1 MTFPDHKVELEELM
15 ALLDGELTG
24 AEAERVRTHVAGCR
38 DCQRMEAEMRGVSG
52 RLAAWQVEEAPESL
66 RCRSREAHG
75 SPRCRGG
82 CRSPR
87 DW

>member
-66 RCRSREAHG
+66 ALPQPETGR
-75 SPRCRGG
+75 PRWRGG
-82 CRSPR
+82 CRSQR
-87 DW
+87 DC